1 MPLYEYECVRCRSNL
16 ENTLKSLEKKISKK
30 VVSDL
35 VKKHDNIH
43 YICVIDLNYK
53 NILAER
59 GKKDSKSLNMDFYI
73 DDGSKMVL
81 VNVDKYRFSELIFE
95 EADEKKLRCYCG
107 ETKNIE
113 RVVSSFAYTHDLS
126 TNMPKPDL
134 SGLPPEVRSKAFIGD
149 YIEEKD
155 RPKANR

>member
-1 MPLYEYECVRCRSNL
+1 MPLYEYECVRCRSNI
-16 ENTLKSLEKKISKK
+16 EDTLKQLEKKANKK
-30 VVSDL
+30 VVTDL

-43 YICVIDLNYK
+43 YIGVFDLNDK
-53 NILAER
+53 NILAEH
-59 GKKDSKSLNMDFYI
+59 GKKNSKSLNMDFYI
-73 DDGSKMVL
+73 NDGSKMVL
-81 VNVDKYRFSELIFE
+81 VNVDKFRFSELIFD
-95 EADEKKLRCYCG
+95 EADEKKLKCYCG
-107 ETKNIE
+107 ETTNIE

-134 SGLPPEVRSKAFIGD
+134 GNLPPELRGKTFIGD

>member
-1 MPLYEYECVRCRSNL
+1 MPLYEYECVSCRSNL
-16 ENTLKSLEKKISKK
+16 ESTLKQLEKKVTKK

-35 VKKHDNIH
+35 VKRYDNIH
-43 YICVIDLNYK
+43 YIGVFDLNNK
-53 NILAER
+53 KILAEH
-59 GKKDSKSLNMDFYI
+59 GKKNSRSINMDFYI
-73 DDGSKMVL
+73 DDGTKLVL
-81 VNVDKYRFSELIFE
+81 VNVDKFRFSELIFDK
-95 EADEKKLRCYCG
+95 ADEERLKCHCG

-134 SGLPPEVRSKAFIGD
+134 GNLPPELRGKVSIGD